1 MAKYI
6 EGGCFCG
13 FIRYRFP
20 VNDYPSSNCHC
31 SMCRSISGAPY
42 VSWMAIPV
50 SDFEYSQGE
59 PKRIISS
66 SHGSRYFCPDCGTPV
81 VCLLEEYPEQTYITI
96 NSLDK
101 PEDFEPKGDMYTED
115 KLPWVKIKGQ

>member
-1 MAKYI
+1 MAEYI

-59 PKRIISS
+59 PKKIVSS
-66 SHGSRYFCPDCGTPV
+66 SHGSRYFCQDCGTPV
-81 VCLLEEYPEQTYITI
+81 VCLLKEYPEQIYITI
-96 NSLDK
+96 SSLDK
-101 PEDFEPKGDMYTED
+101 PEDFEPKGDMYTKD
-115 KLPWVKIKGQ
+115 KLPWVKI